1 MIWQKVIDMNN
12 RVTIED
18 IAKKLN
24 KSKGLVSL
32 ALSNKYGVSEETRS
46 QIILEAIKMGYPLT
60 KKKTNCSNKSNRK
73 VNIMLVFCSGMLMD
87 DFYWAKV
94 VSGIEQTL
102 RQHKAIVSFM
112 EWNKVDSSE
121 VVVSLYR
128 SECDGIII
136 VGSPEMELLDQINSI
151 GRPIV
156 LVDSSCISCDYTQVK
171 ANNYTGS
178 YLLTQYLYDLGHRH
192 ICFFGDT
199 SEEETLAQRKGGV
212 ARFLE
217 KNKNRG
223 IQIDFL
229 DARLDKGSQE
239 YCSITQL
246 RKYIRQKNHATA
258 MICANDAIA
267 ARAYEAIAEAGLKI
281 PEDISVVG
289 FDNTQKCEW
298 LSPKLTTVFVD
309 IKKMGEIAVALIL
322 QYVKQEESEKYT
334 RMQIEIETS
343 IVVRESVKKLV

>member
-1 MIWQKVIDMNN
+1 MIWHKVIDMNN

-136 VGSPEMELLDQINSI
+136 V
-151 GRPIV
+151 
-156 LVDSSCISCDYTQVK
+156 
-171 ANNYTGS
+171 
-178 YLLTQYLYDLGHRH
+178 
-192 ICFFGDT
+192 
-199 SEEETLAQRKGGV
+199 
-212 ARFLE
+212 
-217 KNKNRG
+217 
-223 IQIDFL
+223 
-229 DARLDKGSQE
+229 
-239 YCSITQL
+239 
-246 RKYIRQKNHATA
+246 
-258 MICANDAIA
+258 
-267 ARAYEAIAEAGLKI
+267 
-281 PEDISVVG
+281 
-289 FDNTQKCEW
+289 
-298 LSPKLTTVFVD
+298 
-309 IKKMGEIAVALIL
+309 
-322 QYVKQEESEKYT
+322 
-334 RMQIEIETS
+334 
-343 IVVRESVKKLV
+343 